1 MSQRQYSRA
10 MPPKQQPPMRNPQ
23 PSIKS
28 AQVFTQQ
35 QQMQQQG
42 MQRQQQGMQR
52 QQQGMQRQ
60 QQPNNMPPPKL
71 NKNDYYEETSG
82 REATNTGTG
91 KITVAQAITLI
102 TLRLGSVEN
111 KLASANVGQD
121 QSIVERLEQL
131 EERSATSSSP
141 SNENYNQQLDAL
153 TQALIQNKNT
163 TSSVIKENKEFKTQ
177 ITNLKKELEE
187 LKKMVDNVQQIATRN
202 ESKIFQLLL
211 DDSNQIDADDDQNIE
226 YLDDEGSSFVV
237 GDDVSVNDVEAIE
250 TVSNEDETN
259 E

>member
-10 MPPKQQPPMRNPQ
+10 MPPKQQQPPTRNPQ

-35 QQMQQQG
+35 QQQGMQRHQQG
-42 MQRQQQGMQR
+42 MQRQQQS
-52 QQQGMQRQ
+52 
-60 QQPNNMPPPKL
+60 NNMQPPKL

-82 REATNTGTG
+82 REVTSTGTG

-131 EERSATSSSP
+131 EEKSATSSSS

-163 TSSVIKENKEFKTQ
+163 TSSVIKENKELKTQ
-177 ITNLKKELEE
+177 INSLKKELEE
-187 LKKMVDNVQQIATRN
+187 LKKTVDNVQQIATRN

-211 DDSNQIDADDDQNIE
+211 DDSDQIVDDGQNVE
-226 YLDDEGSSFVV
+226 YLDDENSSFVV
-237 GDDVSVNDVEAIE
+237 GDDVSVNNVETI
-250 TVSNEDETN
+250 SNEDETN
-259 E
+259 D

>member
-10 MPPKQQPPMRNPQ
+10 MPPKQQQPPMRNPQ

-28 AQVFTQQ
+28 AQVFTQ
-35 QQMQQQG
+35 
-42 MQRQQQGMQR
+42 QQQGMQR

-82 REATNTGTG
+82 REATGTGTG

-163 TSSVIKENKEFKTQ
+163 TSSVIKENKELKTQ

-187 LKKMVDNVQQIATRN
+187 LKKTVDNVQQIAIRN

-211 DDSNQIDADDDQNIE
+211 DDSNQIDVDGQNVE
-226 YLDDEGSSFVV
+226 YLDDENSSFAV
-237 GDDVSVNDVEAIE
+237 GDDVSVNDVE